1 MSLDVRTLI
10 LPLCRMCEEMEMAAA
25 KEKTSTEKGSSRSTK
40 EIEKKWSKPLIDAG
54 WTAIPNVLFERQA
67 AIGLQ
72 PLDINIILHLAG
84 YWWKAG
90 NRPYPSKETLAVSIG
105 VTPRTIQRHI
115 AALEGA
121 GFITRI
127 ARKSVKGRSLSNE
140 YSLSGLIKA
149 AKPFAEE
156 RVVEK
161 KQRKAAA
168 LERAKRKRPETT
180 ALKK

>member
-1 MSLDVRTLI
+1 MS
-10 LPLCRMCEEMEMAAA
+10 AA
-25 KEKTSTEKGSSRSTK
+25 KEIQNPPQSEK
-40 EIEKKWSKPLIDAG
+40 EIEKKWSKPLVDAG

-105 VTPRTIQRHI
+105 VSPRTIQRRI
-115 AALEGA
+115 AALEGV

-127 ARKSVKGRSLSNE
+127 ERRSAQGRSLSNE

-161 KQRKAAA
+161 KTRQAAA
-168 LERAKRKRPETT
+168 LERAKRKKPELAT
-180 ALKK
+180 KKK